1 MRKNFIELKFYRF
14 AACLCFISQVFWL
27 QMACANA
34 ETKDKDVVK
43 ENFRTQAHDGVKMSP
58 NKTQKEKI
66 KDFHGLHHNNL
77 LLLPNAWDA
86 ISAKIFEQEGAQAIG
101 TTSSGI
107 AAALGY
113 PDGQRIPKDLFL
125 KAVERIVSS
134 VRVPVSID
142 LEAGYGQT
150 VDEVCDTVQKVIHM
164 GAVGINLEDTDPKTN
179 QLIPLTQQVERIR
192 AIRKLANENDLPL
205 FINARTDVYWV
216 SNIPPEKRY
225 KETLQRLLA
234 YKAAGADGLF
244 VPGLTDV
251 PLITKLCRETQL
263 PLNILG
269 GIWITSLDILKNAG
283 VSRISIGSGIFRA
296 ATTYTQHAYRQFM
309 RDDFSFLKDSIS
321 YDFINNL
328 YK

>member
-1 MRKNFIELKFYRF
+1 MKFYRF
-14 AACLCFISQVFWL
+14 FACLCLISQVIWL
-27 QMACANA
+27 QMVCANA
-34 ETKDKDVVK
+34 ETEGEDAAK
-43 ENFRTQAHDGVKMSP
+43 ENIRIQAHNGVKMSL
-58 NKTQKEKI
+58 NKTRKEKMEA
-66 KDFHGLHHNNL
+66 FHRLHHNNL
-77 LLLPNAWDA
+77 LLLPNAWDV

-101 TTSSGI
+101 TTSAGI

-125 KAVERIVSS
+125 EAVERIVSS

-150 VDEVCDTVQKVIHM
+150 VGEICATVQKVIHM
-164 GAVGINLEDTDPKTN
+164 GAVGINLEDTDPETN

-192 AIRKLANENDLPL
+192 AIRKLANENNLPL
-205 FINARTDVYWV
+205 FINARTDVYWS

-225 KETLQRLLA
+225 EETLRRLVA
-234 YKAAGADGLF
+234 YKKAGADGVF

-251 PLITKLCRETQL
+251 PLITKLCHETQL

-269 GIWITSLDILKNAG
+269 GDWITSLDILKNAG
-283 VSRISIGSGIFRA
+283 VARISIGSGIFRA
-296 ATTYTQHAYRQFM
+296 ATTYTQHAYRQFI
-309 RDDFSFLKDSIS
+309 RNNFSFFKNSIS
-321 YDFINNL
+321 YESINNL